1 MLHVHPVVGS
11 STLGERQAADVYQ
24 QELAS
29 RAARHG
35 FGFVDRKVQLRNPVA
50 AAAYLS
56 SYFVAGK
63 KGKLT
68 LRESVTTGSM
78 PRSIVYVQPE
88 LSKRSGITM
97 RSLRLK
103 RHLWHRMSPTI
114 LDLLRDDF
122 ELSFEDIYRA
132 DQAGVKFI
140 ELMVNAWPLR
150 GP

>member
-1 MLHVHPVVGS
+1 MLHVHPVVGC
-11 STLGERQAADVYQ
+11 STARERASAEAYT
-24 QELAS
+24 QELAR
-29 RAARHG
+29 RASRHG
-35 FGFVDRKVQLRNPVA
+35 FGFVDRKEQLRNPVA

-78 PRSIVYVQPE
+78 PPSIVYVQPE
-88 LSKRSGITM
+88 LSQRSGVTM

-103 RHLWHRMSPTI
+103 RYLWACAGQAWMWLHCEHEFGLEDLVRAHGAGLTFLQVAMGNHR
-114 LDLLRDDF
+114 
-122 ELSFEDIYRA
+122 A
-132 DQAGVKFI
+132 
-140 ELMVNAWPLR
+140 N